1 MANGNSTA
9 FVWNSLNYSSS
20 GGAGSGGSIL
30 LQIATGAL
38 GTNNVAANGGGAE
51 CGGSGGV
58 GRIAVWY
65 AESFTGGSTPDAYT
79 IYDTNSDNVTA
90 ITNNLIPQTNFLGS
104 NALFTVGAT
113 GFPPLYYQW
122 SFNGVPISG
131 ATNQTLSLVDLA
143 FTNQGTY
150 SVAISNFVGT
160 VLSSNAYLTVLDPR
174 EPWGDGIPNWWK
186 EEYGLVGNSPINNID
201 PYGLQVPAPM
211 NLVVGFGP
219 GYGQSISDYNNQ
231 VQSAA
236 NTSLPMITG
245 ALAATATG
253 GLADAG
259 LVGTGLMS
267 PGIASGF
274 ATGALAASAGDA
286 ASQATAMALGNQ
298 QNFDPGQMAAA
309 GATGGLLGGA
319 AAGVAKAMSKPCP
332 PKMGKGIVHND
343 QVVAHAPIEA
353 VASHEALARQSGT
366 LLTPPLAGTPGQLIP
381 GAEAFT
387 YTAQGGNV
395 FVTGSMNFN
404 QNVSV
409 NVVQVVTR
417 YVNGN

>member
-1 MANGNSTA
+1 MAG
-9 FVWNSLNYSSS
+9 
-20 GGAGSGGSIL
+20 
-30 LQIATGAL
+30 
-38 GTNNVAANGGGAE
+38 
-51 CGGSGGV
+51 
-58 GRIAVWY
+58 
-65 AESFTGGSTPDAYT
+65 
-79 IYDTNSDNVTA
+79 
-90 ITNNLIPQTNFLGS
+90 
-104 NALFTVGAT
+104 
-113 GFPPLYYQW
+113 LYYFGRRYYDPVLQRFLNQDPIQEAGGFNMH
-122 SFNGVPISG
+122 SF
-131 ATNQTLSLVDLA
+131 
-143 FTNQGTY
+143 
-150 SVAISNFVGT
+150 
-160 VLSSNAYLTVLDPR
+160 
-174 EPWGDGIPNWWK
+174 
-186 EEYGLVGNSPINNID
+186 VGNSPINNID